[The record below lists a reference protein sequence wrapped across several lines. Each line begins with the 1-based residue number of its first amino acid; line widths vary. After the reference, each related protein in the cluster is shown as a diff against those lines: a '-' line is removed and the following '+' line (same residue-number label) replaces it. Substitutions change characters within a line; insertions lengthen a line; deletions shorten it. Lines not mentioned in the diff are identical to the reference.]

1 MSDDE
6 RFARFQSRLASG
18 SALRDARRSRRTPLP
33 AAGDF
38 WRMRWDE
45 TALVA
50 LVAEVDPPLVRAV
63 PVTLDVEAD
72 DSAVVAPTSAHDL
85 GVDVTIWIEDGSAVP
100 MRVLEFK
107 LGSLAV
113 PGTAELA
120 AGTTNWGP
128 TDPRTRLR
136 AALQDA
142 IESLAHASWV
152 PIASAENVDLDALLD
167 TLDFDDVVRAV
178 GSVQLASRL
187 RRGEAELTEQ
197 QAGRL
202 ADLLGVPSTQ
212 LISSTQPVL
221 PDELVAAMDV
231 PEVRARVD
239 RMAQARDRGE
249 IETWRSC
256 AYGVLAL
263 AAREHDR
270 RQTFWEAK
278 VRAYFDAFLPG
289 NDEDPGR

>member
-1 MSDDE
+1 V
-6 RFARFQSRLASG
+6 
-18 SALRDARRSRRTPLP
+18 
-33 AAGDF
+33 
-38 WRMRWDE
+38 RWDE

-50 LVAEVDPPLVRAV
+50 FVAEVDPPLVRAV
-63 PVTLDVEAD
+63 PVTLDMEGD
-72 DSAVVAPTSAHDL
+72 DSAVVAPPSAHDL
-85 GVDVTIWIEDGSAVP
+85 GVDVTIWVGDDSAVP

-113 PGTAELA
+113 PSTAELA

-136 AALQDA
+136 AGLQDA
-142 IESLAHASWV
+142 IESLADASWA
-152 PIASAENVDLDALLD
+152 PDASAENVDIEALLD

-197 QAGRL
+197 QARRL
-202 ADLLGVPSTQ
+202 ADLLGVPTTQ
-212 LISSTQPVL
+212 LMSATQPVL
-221 PDELVAAMDV
+221 PDELVAAMDI

-239 RMAQARDRGE
+239 RMAQARNREE

-278 VRAYFDAFLPG
+278 VRAYFDAVLPEI
-289 NDEDPGR
+289 DKDPGR